1 MRRKFFDLH
10 ARDNSPS
17 TSAVVKT
24 MAPLRAI
31 KDRICRHGAEGAPAS
46 GQNAPPR
53 SWLSCSPCWNESC
66 RGVSGNSKLA
76 EIMRYVLS
84 RRAALER
91 FLADGPI

>member
-46 GQNAPPR
+46 GQNAPPPIVAE
-53 SWLSCSPCWNESC
+53 L
-66 RGVSGNSKLA
+66 LA
-76 EIMRYVLS
+76 M
-84 RRAALER
+84 LER
-91 FLADGPI
+91 ELPGRIGQLQTG